1 MSCYEN
7 RFKMK
12 VDYVSG
18 SLVSM
23 KKVTFRN
30 MLVLVLLLLTAL
42 SGCNTA
48 RGFRTD
54 VKKGIQNVRDYFT
67 W

>member
-1 MSCYEN
+1 MN
-7 RFKMK
+7 
-12 VDYVSG
+12 
-18 SLVSM
+18 
-23 KKVTFRN
+23 KVTFRN

>member
-1 MSCYEN
+1 MN
-7 RFKMK
+7 K
-12 VDYVSG
+12 VR
-18 SLVSM
+18 L
-23 KKVTFRN
+23 RN
-30 MLVLVLLLLTAL
+30 MFILVLLLLTAL